1 MQCPFC
7 QNEMGNAQT
16 SCPGCGRPHSP
27 YVAYYIAQG
36 WNHLQRGAEAEARAA
51 FTEALRVTPP
61 NDKQPIQAYVGYL
74 VQQAAANRPAAAP
87 SRAAAPAAVVA
98 GAVAP
103 AQSPSPPKPQADAPV
118 RSETVSAPTPRMQS
132 GAPPE
137 GTAQRGL
144 FLNFNEKP
152 INIVRVMDEAKRQQV
167 EYIQARGKRIWVVPL
182 LLFAGLPFIY
192 LDAISGYNFLTF
204 SLVALVLWG
213 AAIVIFIRFM
223 RDRSLELKT
232 DLDRR
237 PPRPGAACITVFMII
252 FFGIWGIMIGG
263 AALSA
268 IAMIAVISP
277 ALVATIVMLVAALAS
292 IILLKRSQPS
302 GKQFGPKFDLARTV
316 FETIKD
322 DLSPKRTL
330 MGWLDLTGAQPGK
343 IIRQSAGS
351 SGMPIHYY
359 RDEWLKI
366 KTVLY
371 DGNVMRVSA
380 LERIKARMGRWKRK
394 GRWKPGSNVSR
405 NEVRVAITVN
415 RQAYDVLPLQAG
427 QYGQFVINALE
438 SSSERIVLDALTDS
452 ALRIEDLLWV
462 LRFAYAHLKPR
473 GAPEAA
479 GG

>member
-27 YVAYYIAQG
+27 YVAYHVAQG
-36 WNHLQRGAEAEARAA
+36 WNHLQSGAEAEARAA

-61 NDKQPIQAYVGYL
+61 NDKQHLQAYVGYL
-74 VQQAAANRPAAAP
+74 VQQAAASRPAAAE
-87 SRAAAPAAVVA
+87 SRTAASAAAMA

-103 AQSPSPPKPQADAPV
+103 AQSPSLPKPQAGAPV
-118 RSETVSAPTPRMQS
+118 QSETVSAPSPRVQP
-132 GAPPE
+132 GASPKVA
-137 GTAQRGL
+137 AQQGL

-152 INIVRVMDEAKRQQV
+152 INIVRVMDEAKRRQI
-167 EYIQARGKRIWVVPL
+167 EYAKARGQRIWIVPL
-182 LLFAGLPFIY
+182 LLLAGLPFIY
-192 LDAISGYNFLTF
+192 LDAISGYNYLTF

-223 RDRSLELKT
+223 RDRSLAFKT

-237 PPRPGAACITVFMII
+237 PSRSGAACTTAFVILFV
-252 FFGIWGIMIGG
+252 GIWAIGIGSG
-263 AALSA
+263 V
-268 IAMIAVISP
+268 IAMLGAISP
-277 ALVATIVMLVAALAS
+277 ALVATIVVLIAAVVS

-330 MGWLDLTGAQPGK
+330 IGWLDLTGAQPGK
-343 IIRQSAGS
+343 IVRQGAGS
-351 SGMPIHYY
+351 SGMPINYY
-359 RDEWLKI
+359 RDEWLKM
-366 KTVLY
+366 KMVLY

-394 GRWKPGSNVSR
+394 GRWKPGSSASR
-405 NEVRVAITVN
+405 SEVRVAITVN
-415 RQAYDVLPLQAG
+415 REAYEVLPVQAG
-427 QYGQFVINALE
+427 QWGQFAINAPG
-438 SSSERIVLDALTDS
+438 SSNERIVLDALTDS
-452 ALRIEDLLWV
+452 ALRAEDLLWV

-473 GAPEAA
+473 GAPAA
-479 GG
+479 TGG